1 MPPPII
7 ETANALSLPS
17 FRAKFFPDL
26 SSSTSAFYAS
36 SPAAPM
42 LSPHRYTISLDS
54 GPNLSARDFVSCFE
68 LVHSTSF
75 AAYQASS
82 IGWLPSKKRKEMKLQ
97 DMRYL
102 LVKAVAETNA
112 DGEEVEGFLSFMLT
126 YEDGYEVVYCY
137 EIHLKPLLRGNGI
150 GKQLIG
156 MMEEAGRKAGVAKA
170 MLTVFVENKG
180 ALDFYKKLGYAEDDF
195 SPEPRKLR
203 NGVVK
208 NPTYVIL
215 SKSLT

>member
-1 MPPPII
+1 MSPPII

-17 FRAKFFPDL
+17 FRTKFLPNL
-26 SSSTSAFYAS
+26 CSSTSTSHAS
-36 SPAAPM
+36 APAAPRP
-42 LSPHRYTISLDS
+42 SSHQYTISLDS
-54 GPNLSARDFVSCFE
+54 GPNLSASDFLSCYE

-82 IGWLPSKKRKEMKLQ
+82 IGWLPSKKRKEMRLP

-102 LVKAVAETNA
+102 LVKSVAENTV
-112 DGEEVEGFLSFMLT
+112 GGGEVEGFLSFMLT

-137 EIHLKPLLRGNGI
+137 EIHLKPVLRGNGV

-156 MMEEAGRKAGVAKA
+156 MMEEVGRKAEVAKA
-170 MLTVFVENKG
+170 MLTVFVENEG
-180 ALDFYKKLGYAEDDF
+180 ALRFYEKLGYEEDEF
-195 SPEPRKLR
+195 SPGPRKLR

-208 NPTYVIL
+208 NPTYIIL